1 MIFSFPPP
9 PSSLPSPQEWNR
21 TLPLISRR
29 AASRPQRAAAVTGG
43 RECLFISLF
52 LTLPKGT
59 HPLKTVN
66 GLWFRSV
73 CAQLSYLIKY
83 LRPLIGPSGSGP
95 CGHTPQRSPR
105 QVSNA
110 ACMRTNAP
118 GVHAKLKNKKGR
130 GNERKA
136 ASRVWVTQ
144 WQRLPGGGGGAGRS
158 SREVQP
164 FVWGGGGGGPLPLP
178 RYQLLTFGEEAASL
192 QRGSGPASPREHAPA
207 ACC

>member
-1 MIFSFPPP
+1 MEAKGEKKKKRRLWQRLFSGSWLAANLANLAVSANGFFFLLPPTHTLT
-9 PSSLPSPQEWNR
+9 SLPSPQEWNR

-43 RECLFISLF
+43 RGCLFISLF

-83 LRPLIGPSGSGP
+83 LQPLIGPSGSGP
-95 CGHTPQRSPR
+95 CGQTPQRSPR
-105 QVSNA
+105 QVSNT

-118 GVHAKLKNKKGR
+118 GVHAKLQKKKG
-130 GNERKA
+130 K
-136 ASRVWVTQ
+136 
-144 WQRLPGGGGGAGRS
+144 
-158 SREVQP
+158 
-164 FVWGGGGGGPLPLP
+164 
-178 RYQLLTFGEEAASL
+178 GE
-192 QRGSGPASPREHAPA
+192 
-207 ACC
+207 